1 MAGAGSVNLG
11 TRVRAGAV
19 PGVDPDHW
27 KRFPERRDRGG
38 SLDGAAG
45 GEAGGDG
52 HGPAR
57 GAFAPPAGSPE
68 PRFFGSGAPGAG
80 EPRSDSARG
89 LEASRMAAET
99 AVRVPGPRLSSARAG
114 CVLVG
119 ALELLNCPFLWGSR
133 MGGGGRRRPA
143 A

>member
-38 SLDGAAG
+38 GRDGAAG

-52 HGPAR
+52 PDSAR
-57 GAFAPPAGSPE
+57 GAFGPRGE
-68 PRFFGSGAPGAG
+68 PGAEVLGSGAPGAG
-80 EPRSDSARG
+80 EPRSGSARG
-89 LEASRMAAET
+89 LEASRMAAEA
-99 AVRVPGPRLSSARAG
+99 AVRVPGPRLSSPRAG

-119 ALELLNCPFLWGSR
+119 ALELLNCSFLPGSR